1 MIAWLEKIFKIKGN
15 NTTVKREIY
24 TGLIS
29 FLAVSYILA
38 VNPAILGSAGMDR
51 GGVLCATALAAFVGT
66 LCMAIFANYPL
77 LLAPGMGLNAFFAY
91 TVVKTSVLW
100 GSNLQS

>member
-1 MIAWLEKIFKIKGN
+1 MIAWLEKIFKIKEN

-24 TGLIS
+24 TGLIT

-51 GGVLCATALAAFVGT
+51 GGGCVPLRF
-66 LCMAIFANYPL
+66 PL
-77 LLAPGMGLNAFFAY
+77 LSARFAWQFLPIIRCCWLPVWGLMRF
-91 TVVKTSVLW
+91 LPI
-100 GSNLQS
+100 L